1 MRHNINKFL
10 YASLMAC
17 ILIGGTLFTSCDR
30 DEEDLTTVKL
40 SVFGPSPALRG
51 GELKFIGT
59 NLDKATAIVLQPN
72 IEITEFVSKTATE
85 LVINIP
91 QNAMPGKVTL
101 KTPQGNIETKTP
113 LTFSEPISIENFA
126 PTTVKASDKLTING
140 DYLNLIAQVIFSD
153 GVTVDSADFVSQS
166 RYKIEVTVPVEAQ
179 TGKVIVS
186 NGAEIPVMVFTT
198 TELNVTLPKFT
209 GISPNPVK
217 PGTALQINGTDFQLV
232 KEIIFSDNLKVSE
245 FTVNAE
251 KTQITVNVPETAK
264 EGTLK
269 MVALSG
275 VEVEYADELKLVGPA
290 VSAIAPAPVKNGAML
305 TINGTN
311 LDLVTEVVFGGDVK
325 GVISSFT
332 ATTLE
337 VAVPLTATEGKVT
350 LNTHSGKTAETEA
363 LTLVEPTIT
372 SIAPLALM
380 AGNNITINGTD
391 LDLVRQVKFVGGLT
405 VDVTP
410 ATATS
415 FVVTVPPACVG
426 SDVVT
431 LITTNGTEIASTDQ
445 LVVEAANKPV
455 ITKVNASVKPG
466 AKLTIEGTKLHLV
479 EAIYFQTDVKAVLY
493 GVRTETSIE
502 VFVPETAKK
511 GAVTLKLVAFN
522 GDEVISPEFTISG
535 VDPVTDESLVIFDFE
550 NRDGNNAANNAGGWG
565 GIANGKSTA
574 GDGVSGDFFEITASN
589 WNSDAYW
596 WVADNWIEK
605 PYPTISGINNYV
617 IKMDIRLRQDIP
629 VDEQLNISLRM
640 SDNKN
645 INIIPSFPVENNK
658 YSTGGEWVTI
668 TIPTTGLQDPTV
680 DSGDW
685 GIVKNWN
692 PNNVNFTGLCVDNI
706 RYEKISDAPGAPKFK
721 LIGF

>member
-85 LVINIP
+85 LVITIP
-91 QNAMPGKVTL
+91 QNAMPGKVTV

-113 LTFSEPISIENFA
+113 LTFSEPISIENFTPA
-126 PTTVKASDKLTING
+126 TVKAGDKLTING

-153 GVTVDSADFVSQS
+153 GVTVDSANFVSQS

-186 NGAEIPVMVFTT
+186 NGAEIPVMVFTA

-209 GISPNPVK
+209 AVSPNPVK

-264 EGTLK
+264 EGILK

-275 VEVEYADELKLVGPA
+275 VEVEYAEELKLVGPA
-290 VSAIAPAPVKNGAML
+290 VTGIAPAPVKNGAML
-305 TINGTN
+305 TITGTN

-363 LTLVEPTIT
+363 ITLVKPTIT

-415 FVVTVPPACVG
+415 FEVTVPPACVG

-455 ITKVNASVKPG
+455 ITKINASVKPG

-522 GDEVISPEFTISG
+522 GDEVISPVFTISG
-535 VDPVTDESLVIFDFE
+535 TDPVVDASYVFFNFDNKGSWWGDKGAPENDPELSLDGSNYFRINHDMNPWWTGFFWRNGRNDLKTDGVTVNEWAVKFDVNVLADITGNMKFRLKGTDGDFWSVIPGLQ
-550 NRDGNNAANNAGGWG
+550 NKGGWYTVTLPLTSFIIDG
-565 GIANGKSTA
+565 GTAVIPNVAN
-574 GDGVSGDFFEITASN
+574 
-589 WNSDAYW
+589 
-596 WVADNWIEK
+596 
-605 PYPTISGINNYV
+605 
-617 IKMDIRLRQDIP
+617 
-629 VDEQLNISLRM
+629 
-640 SDNKN
+640 
-645 INIIPSFPVENNK
+645 
-658 YSTGGEWVTI
+658 
-668 TIPTTGLQDPTV
+668 V
-680 DSGDW
+680 DSDFGMAYSGAGEHVNMCID
-685 GIVKNWN
+685 
-692 PNNVNFTGLCVDNI
+692 NVRF
-706 RYEKISDAPGAPKFK
+706 EKISDAPGAPKFK

>member
-85 LVINIP
+85 LVITIP

-113 LTFSEPISIENFA
+113 LTFSEPISIENFTPA
-126 PTTVKASDKLTING
+126 TVKAGDKLTING

-153 GVTVDSADFVSQS
+153 GVTVDSADFVSHS

-186 NGAEIPVMVFTT
+186 NGAEIPVMVFTA

-209 GISPNPVK
+209 VITPNPVK

-264 EGTLK
+264 EGILK

-275 VEVEYADELKLVGPA
+275 VEVEYAEELKLVGPA

-305 TINGTN
+305 TITGTN

-363 LTLVEPTIT
+363 LTLVKPTIT

-415 FVVTVPPACVG
+415 FEVTVPPACVG

-431 LITTNGTEIASTDQ
+431 LITTNGSEVASTDQ

-455 ITKVNASVKPG
+455 VTAVTPAALKPG
-466 AKLTIEGTKLHLV
+466 QKLTLEGTKLHLV
-479 EAIYFQTDVKAVLY
+479 EAIYFGTVKAVLY

-502 VFVPETAKK
+502 VFVPETAPLGKQR
-511 GAVTLKLVAFN
+511 AKLLAFN
-522 GDEVISPEFTISG
+522 GDEVFSTEFAVAGT
-535 VDPVTDESLVIFDFE
+535 DPITEQTLMIMDFE
-550 NRDGNNAANNAGGWG
+550 TRSASDWHAPDWDNWGSSYDTAKAKADGYLTLVSRPGWWIVGCNHPDPNGGWKQANPLTYNLKIDIKTTTPIKITGDYEFIIKIGGENVKTKLMVENGYIVTPSNDWATLTIPVEGIFSNPTKNAGDF
-565 GIANGKSTA
+565 GIIL
-574 GDGVSGDFFEITASN
+574 DY
-589 WNSDAYW
+589 SDAGTDF
-596 WVADNWIEK
+596 A
-605 PYPTISGINNYV
+605 
-617 IKMDIRLRQDIP
+617 
-629 VDEQLNISLRM
+629 
-640 SDNKN
+640 
-645 INIIPSFPVENNK
+645 
-658 YSTGGEWVTI
+658 
-668 TIPTTGLQDPTV
+668 
-680 DSGDW
+680 
-685 GIVKNWN
+685 
-692 PNNVNFTGLCVDNI
+692 GLCFDNI
-706 RYEKISDAPGAPKFK
+706 RFDPK
-721 LIGF
+721 

>member
-85 LVINIP
+85 LVITIP

-113 LTFSEPISIENFA
+113 LTFSEPISIENFTPA
-126 PTTVKASDKLTING
+126 TVKAGDKLTING

-153 GVTVDSADFVSQS
+153 GVTVDSVDFVSQS

-186 NGAEIPVMVFTT
+186 NGAEIPVMVFTA

-209 GISPNPVK
+209 GISSNPVK

-290 VSAIAPAPVKNGAML
+290 VTGIAPAPVKNGAML
-305 TINGTN
+305 TITGTN

-337 VAVPLTATEGKVT
+337 VAVPLTATEGKIT

-363 LTLVEPTIT
+363 LTLVKPTIT
-372 SIAPLALM
+372 SIAPLTLM

-415 FVVTVPPACVG
+415 FEVTVPPACVG

-455 ITKVNASVKPG
+455 ITKINASVKPG

-535 VDPVTDESLVIFDFE
+535 TDPVVDASYVFFNFDNKGSWWGDKGAPENDPELSLDGSSYFRINHDMNPNWTGFFWRNGRNDLKIDGVTINEWAVKFDVNVLADITGEMKFRLKGTDGDFWSVIPGLQ
-550 NRDGNNAANNAGGWG
+550 NKGGWYTVTLPLTSFIIDKG
-565 GIANGKSTA
+565 TA
-574 GDGVSGDFFEITASN
+574 
-589 WNSDAYW
+589 
-596 WVADNWIEK
+596 
-605 PYPTISGINNYV
+605 V
-617 IKMDIRLRQDIP
+617 IPNLT
-629 VDEQLNISLRM
+629 N
-640 SDNKN
+640 
-645 INIIPSFPVENNK
+645 
-658 YSTGGEWVTI
+658 
-668 TIPTTGLQDPTV
+668 V
-680 DSGDW
+680 DSDFGMAYTGTGEHVNMCID
-685 GIVKNWN
+685 
-692 PNNVNFTGLCVDNI
+692 NVRF
-706 RYEKISDAPGAPKFK
+706 EKISDTSGAPKFK

>member
-1 MRHNINKFL
+1 
-10 YASLMAC
+10 MAC
-17 ILIGGTLFTSCDR
+17 ILIGGTLFSSCDR

-85 LVINIP
+85 LVITIP

-126 PTTVKASDKLTING
+126 PATVKAGDKLTING

-153 GVTVDSADFVSQS
+153 GVTVDSTNFVSQS

-186 NGAEIPVMVFTT
+186 NGAEIPVMVFTA

-209 GISPNPVK
+209 AVSPNPVK

-264 EGTLK
+264 EGILK

-275 VEVEYADELKLVGPA
+275 VETEYAEELKLVGPA
-290 VSAIAPAPVKNGAML
+290 VTGIAPAPVKNGAML
-305 TINGTN
+305 TITGTN

-363 LTLVEPTIT
+363 LTLVKPTIT

-415 FVVTVPPACVG
+415 FEVTVPPACVG

-455 ITKVNASVKPG
+455 ITKINASVKPG

-479 EAIYFQTDVKAVLY
+479 EAIYFQPNVKAVLY

-535 VDPVTDESLVIFDFE
+535 TDPVVDASYVFFNFDNKGSWWGDKGAPENDPELSLDGSSYFRLNHDMNPWWTGFFWRNGRNDLKTDGVTVNEWAVKLDVNVLADVTGDMKLRLKGTDGDFWAVIHGLE
-550 NRDGNNAANNAGGWG
+550 NKGGWY
-565 GIANGKSTA
+565 T
-574 GDGVSGDFFEITASN
+574 
-589 WNSDAYW
+589 
-596 WVADNWIEK
+596 
-605 PYPTISGINNYV
+605 
-617 IKMDIRLRQDIP
+617 
-629 VDEQLNISLRM
+629 
-640 SDNKN
+640 
-645 INIIPSFPVENNK
+645 
-658 YSTGGEWVTI
+658 VTI
-668 TIPTTGLQDPTV
+668 PLTSFIIDGGTTVIPNVANV
-680 DSGDW
+680 DSDFGMAYTGPGEHVNMCID
-685 GIVKNWN
+685 
-692 PNNVNFTGLCVDNI
+692 NVRF
-706 RYEKISDAPGAPKFK
+706 EKISDATGAPKFK

>member
-17 ILIGGTLFTSCDR
+17 ILIGGTLFSSCDR

-85 LVINIP
+85 LVITIP

-126 PTTVKASDKLTING
+126 PATVKAGDKLTING

-153 GVTVDSADFVSQS
+153 GVTVDSTNFVSQS

-186 NGAEIPVMVFTT
+186 NGAEIPVMVFTA

-209 GISPNPVK
+209 AVSPNPVK

-264 EGTLK
+264 EGILK

-275 VEVEYADELKLVGPA
+275 VETEYAEELKLVGPA
-290 VSAIAPAPVKNGAML
+290 VTGIAPAPVKNGAML
-305 TINGTN
+305 TITGTN

-363 LTLVEPTIT
+363 LTLVKPTIT

-415 FVVTVPPACVG
+415 FEVTVPPACVG

-431 LITTNGTEIASTDQ
+431 LITTNGSEVASTDQ

-455 ITKVNASVKPG
+455 ITKINASVKPG

-479 EAIYFQTDVKAVLY
+479 EAIYFQPNVKAVLY

-535 VDPVTDESLVIFDFE
+535 TDPVVDASYVFFNFDNKGSWWGDKGAPENDPELSLDGSSYFRLNHDMNPWWTGFFWRNGRNDLKTDGVTVNEWAVKLDVNVLADVTGDMKLRLKGTDGDFWAVIHGLE
-550 NRDGNNAANNAGGWG
+550 NKGGWY
-565 GIANGKSTA
+565 T
-574 GDGVSGDFFEITASN
+574 
-589 WNSDAYW
+589 
-596 WVADNWIEK
+596 
-605 PYPTISGINNYV
+605 
-617 IKMDIRLRQDIP
+617 
-629 VDEQLNISLRM
+629 
-640 SDNKN
+640 
-645 INIIPSFPVENNK
+645 
-658 YSTGGEWVTI
+658 VTI
-668 TIPTTGLQDPTV
+668 PLTSFIIDGGTTVIPNVANV
-680 DSGDW
+680 DSDFGMAYTGPGEHVNMCID
-685 GIVKNWN
+685 
-692 PNNVNFTGLCVDNI
+692 NVRF
-706 RYEKISDAPGAPKFK
+706 EKISDATGAPKFK

>member
-1 MRHNINKFL
+1 
-10 YASLMAC
+10 MAC
-17 ILIGGTLFTSCDR
+17 ILIGGTLFSSCDR

-85 LVINIP
+85 LVITIP

-126 PTTVKASDKLTING
+126 PATVKAGDKLTING

-153 GVTVDSADFVSQS
+153 GVTVDSTNFVSQS

-186 NGAEIPVMVFTT
+186 NGAEIPVMVFTA

-209 GISPNPVK
+209 AVSPNPVK

-264 EGTLK
+264 EGILK

-275 VEVEYADELKLVGPA
+275 VETEYAEELKLVGPA
-290 VSAIAPAPVKNGAML
+290 VTGIAPAPVKNGAML
-305 TINGTN
+305 TITGTN

-363 LTLVEPTIT
+363 LTLVKPTIT

-415 FVVTVPPACVG
+415 FEVTVPPACVG

-431 LITTNGTEIASTDQ
+431 LITTNGSEVASTDQ

-455 ITKVNASVKPG
+455 ITKINASVKPG

-479 EAIYFQTDVKAVLY
+479 EAIYFQPNVKAVLY

-535 VDPVTDESLVIFDFE
+535 TDPVVDASYVFFNFDNKGSWWGDKGAPENDPELSLDGSSYFRLNHDMNPWWTGFFWRNGRNDLKTDGVTVNEWAVKLDVNVLADVTGDMKLRLKGTDGDFWAVIHGLE
-550 NRDGNNAANNAGGWG
+550 NKGGWY
-565 GIANGKSTA
+565 T
-574 GDGVSGDFFEITASN
+574 
-589 WNSDAYW
+589 
-596 WVADNWIEK
+596 
-605 PYPTISGINNYV
+605 
-617 IKMDIRLRQDIP
+617 
-629 VDEQLNISLRM
+629 
-640 SDNKN
+640 
-645 INIIPSFPVENNK
+645 
-658 YSTGGEWVTI
+658 VTI
-668 TIPTTGLQDPTV
+668 PLTSFIIDGGTTVIPNVANV
-680 DSGDW
+680 DSDFGMAYTGPGEHVNMCID
-685 GIVKNWN
+685 
-692 PNNVNFTGLCVDNI
+692 NVRF
-706 RYEKISDAPGAPKFK
+706 EKISDATGAPKFK

>member
-17 ILIGGTLFTSCDR
+17 ILIGGTLFSSCDR

-85 LVINIP
+85 LVITIP

-126 PTTVKASDKLTING
+126 PATVKAGDKLTING

-153 GVTVDSADFVSQS
+153 GVTVDSTNFVSQS

-186 NGAEIPVMVFTT
+186 NGAEIPVMVFTA

-209 GISPNPVK
+209 AVSPNPVK

-264 EGTLK
+264 EGILK

-275 VEVEYADELKLVGPA
+275 VETEYAEELKLVGPA
-290 VSAIAPAPVKNGAML
+290 VTGIAPAPVKNGAML
-305 TINGTN
+305 TITGTN

-363 LTLVEPTIT
+363 LTLVKPTIT

-415 FVVTVPPACVG
+415 FEVTVPPACVG

-455 ITKVNASVKPG
+455 ITKINASVKPG

-479 EAIYFQTDVKAVLY
+479 EAIYFQPNVKAVLY

-535 VDPVTDESLVIFDFE
+535 TDPVVDASYVFFNFDNKGSWWGDKGAPENDPELSLDGSSYFRLNHDMNPWWTGFFWRNGRNDLKTDGVTVNEWAVKLDVNVLADVTGDMKLRLKGTDGDFWAVIHGLE
-550 NRDGNNAANNAGGWG
+550 NKGGWY
-565 GIANGKSTA
+565 T
-574 GDGVSGDFFEITASN
+574 
-589 WNSDAYW
+589 
-596 WVADNWIEK
+596 
-605 PYPTISGINNYV
+605 
-617 IKMDIRLRQDIP
+617 
-629 VDEQLNISLRM
+629 
-640 SDNKN
+640 
-645 INIIPSFPVENNK
+645 
-658 YSTGGEWVTI
+658 VTI
-668 TIPTTGLQDPTV
+668 PLTSFIIDGGTTVIPNVANV
-680 DSGDW
+680 DSDFGMAYTGPGEHVNMCID
-685 GIVKNWN
+685 
-692 PNNVNFTGLCVDNI
+692 NVRF
-706 RYEKISDAPGAPKFK
+706 EKISDATGAPKFK

>member
-85 LVINIP
+85 LVITIP

-126 PTTVKASDKLTING
+126 PATVKAGDKLTING

-153 GVTVDSADFVSQS
+153 GVTVDSTNFVSQS

-186 NGAEIPVMVFTT
+186 NGAEIPVMVFTA

-209 GISPNPVK
+209 AVSPNPVK

-264 EGTLK
+264 EGILK

-275 VEVEYADELKLVGPA
+275 VETEYAEELKLVGPA
-290 VSAIAPAPVKNGAML
+290 VTGIAPAPVKNGAML
-305 TINGTN
+305 TITGTN

-363 LTLVEPTIT
+363 LTLVKPTIT

-415 FVVTVPPACVG
+415 FEVTVPPACVG

-431 LITTNGTEIASTDQ
+431 LITTNGSEVASTDQ

-455 ITKVNASVKPG
+455 ITKINASVKPG

-479 EAIYFQTDVKAVLY
+479 EAIYFQPNVKAVLY

-535 VDPVTDESLVIFDFE
+535 TDPVVDASYVFFNFDNKGSWWGDKGAPENDPELSLDGSSYFRLNHDMNPWWTGFFWRNGRNDLKTDGVTVNEWAVKLDVNVLADVTGDMKLRLKGTDGDFWAVIHGLE
-550 NRDGNNAANNAGGWG
+550 NKGGWY
-565 GIANGKSTA
+565 T
-574 GDGVSGDFFEITASN
+574 
-589 WNSDAYW
+589 
-596 WVADNWIEK
+596 
-605 PYPTISGINNYV
+605 
-617 IKMDIRLRQDIP
+617 
-629 VDEQLNISLRM
+629 
-640 SDNKN
+640 
-645 INIIPSFPVENNK
+645 
-658 YSTGGEWVTI
+658 VTI
-668 TIPTTGLQDPTV
+668 PLTSFIIDGGTTVIPNVANV
-680 DSGDW
+680 DSDFGMAYTGPGEHVNMCID
-685 GIVKNWN
+685 
-692 PNNVNFTGLCVDNI
+692 NVRF
-706 RYEKISDAPGAPKFK
+706 EKISDATGAPKFK